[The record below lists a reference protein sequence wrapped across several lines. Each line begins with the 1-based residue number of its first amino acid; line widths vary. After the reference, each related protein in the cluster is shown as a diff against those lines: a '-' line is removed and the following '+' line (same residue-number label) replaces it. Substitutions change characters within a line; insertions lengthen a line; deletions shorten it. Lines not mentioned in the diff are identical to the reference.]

1 VPRTPNRL
9 QPQAGTQPQEGQPP
23 QPVSVLPGV
32 KPFTFHPLLALA
44 TLPCE
49 GRSPLRR
56 LISLLKRQADTMHK
70 RVRRARH
77 QGIDPGLTGPLGH
90 GLGVH
95 TKAVP
100 KHPS

>member
-1 VPRTPNRL
+1 MVRMPGRLPRLDWSGRQGTMMLPQPGANVPRTPNRP

-70 RVRRARH
+70 RVL
-77 QGIDPGLTGPLGH
+77 D
-90 GLGVH
+90 
-95 TKAVP
+95 
-100 KHPS
+100 